1 MIINGWVLLG
11 SFIIFGLAAVAAYYQ
26 MLLLKKGRLERQN
39 EETLRSELAQRQE
52 KNIKSVVILSRA
64 VIEKQVTLTEACIRI
79 NALIQ
84 TLGLDAKVVE
94 ELSVFRQLAEATA
107 HIPILERWKALSRK
121 EKQKFERERESLE
134 ANFSDF
140 VVAAAEKIVQK
151 GILG

>member
-1 MIINGWVLLG
+1 MILNLWVLLG
-11 SFIIFGLAAVAAYYQ
+11 GVIVVCLAAIAAYYQ
-26 MLLLKKGRLERQN
+26 MLLFKKGRQERQN
-39 EETLRSELAQRQE
+39 EESLRSELAQRQE
-52 KNIKSVVILSRA
+52 KNIKSIVILSRA

-84 TLGLDAKVVE
+84 TLGLDTKVEE

-107 HIPILERWKALSRK
+107 HIPILERWKALSRN

-140 VVAAAEKIVQK
+140 VVAAAEKIVRK
-151 GILG
+151 GILS